1 MRRAAQ
7 CLSCLLICAI
17 AAGLVLMPSSMALGQ
32 EEQVEEEQPKDELP
46 KEEPPKEE
54 QAKEEQPK
62 EESSAEIDQKFAESF
77 LGKTYQGDLEVTGW
91 DDLGGGLVL
100 PPIYVRQYQRE
111 DGTFLVLTSRETA
124 PATSTNPASYIVA
137 DALIVPPPKAGVDF
151 TIACV
156 QGEDET
162 LRFMGEASGKEDKEW
177 WTDVKRAWEI
187 SIETGEIT
195 EAKTRGVRC
204 TNISWGQ

>member
-1 MRRAAQ
+1 
-7 CLSCLLICAI
+7 
-17 AAGLVLMPSSMALGQ
+17 MALAQG
-32 EEQVEEEQPKDELP
+32 EQVKQEQP
-46 KEEPPKEE
+46 KEEPP
-54 QAKEEQPK
+54 KEEQPK
-62 EESSAEIDQKFAESF
+62 EESSAEIDEKFAESF

-111 DGTFLVLTSRETA
+111 EDGTYLVLTSRELA
-124 PATSTNPASYIVA
+124 KATSNAPASYVVA
-137 DALIVPPPKAGVDF
+137 DALVVPKPQKDVEFSLP
-151 TIACV
+151 CV
-156 QGEDET
+156 QGEDEM
-162 LRFMGEASGKEDKEW
+162 LRFLGQAKGSEDKEW

-195 EAKTRGVRC
+195 EAKTKGVRC